1 MDLVRTYKSF
11 VNSYY
16 LNESFRITA
25 GVLIPAFLMLYLDM
39 LQSGVIISLGA
50 LFVSLTDHPG
60 PIHHRRNG
68 MLVCIAVI
76 FFVSL
81 ISGLVNTS
89 PLLFGLLILV
99 FCFVFSMIGVYGT
112 RAGAVGIAA
121 LVLLVLDIGQQRQGW
136 EVVKYALLISSGGL
150 WYMCFSMLLYN
161 FRPYRLI
168 QQALGEWIQSI
179 AEFLQLRSEFYKK
192 QVDYSSTSMRLLQ
205 QQATVQQR
213 QDVVNGLIFKTRSVV
228 KETTKTGRILV
239 MMYLDASEMFEK
251 IMTSYQSYSTLHDY
265 FDETDILERTRLLLI
280 RLSAELHELG
290 IAIKSGTASGINS
303 TLLSEVD
310 DTKKMFRELRETYL
324 KPDNINGF
332 ISLKRILDS
341 IQDLTDRLQTLHK
354 YTAYDGSV
362 RKRKRHEVDYNTF
375 ITSEPI
381 RLQLLLDNL
390 SIKSDIFRHSIRLS
404 IAVIV
409 GYIVSL
415 FFTLGHGYWILL
427 TIIVILKPAYSL
439 SKKRNTDRLF
449 GTIIGVLVGF
459 VVLLAVHNTVS
470 LLIIMILFMIGYFS
484 TMRTNYFL
492 SVLLMT
498 PYVVLFFHML
508 YPGELSSI
516 LKDRVIDTAI
526 GSAIAFTSIL
536 FVLPSWERQK
546 ITPLMIKML
555 EEGLKYFTTTADGF
569 TQDKH
574 TTTHNIHL
582 ARKEA
587 LVALANLSDAFNRM
601 LSEPKSQQKGIEDI
615 HRYVVLNHM
624 FTSYVASLSGYLK
637 LDLKCR
643 SIEELQKVIEGIK
656 QNLLK
661 AINIL
666 NKKTADLNTDSYKES
681 LNQLNEQADTL
692 LDKRK
697 LELEQGQLE
706 TPTIQL
712 LYDLRSVTDQFNRI
726 YRVSKDLNKVSTATS
741 LHL

>member
-1 MDLVRTYKSF
+1 MLD
-11 VNSYY
+11 
-16 LNESFRITA
+16 A
-25 GVLIPAFLMLYLDM
+25 GIV
-39 LQSGVIISLGA
+39 ISLGA
-50 LFVSLTDHPG
+50 LFVSLTDNPG

-76 FFVSL
+76 FVISL

-89 PLLFGLLILV
+89 PLLFGMLLLV
-99 FCFVFSMIGVYGT
+99 SCFTFSMISVYGI
-112 RAGAVGIAA
+112 RAGVVGISA
-121 LVLLVLDIGQQRQGW
+121 LVLLVLDIGQHRQGW
-136 EVVKYALLISSGGL
+136 EVVRYALFIASGGL

-161 FRPYRLI
+161 FRPYKLI

-179 AEFLQLRSEFYKK
+179 AEFLQLRSDFYKK
-192 QVDYSSTSMRLLQ
+192 QVDYSSTSLRLLQ
-205 QQATVQQR
+205 QQGLVQQR
-213 QDVVNGLIFKTRSVV
+213 QDVVNELIFKSRSVV
-228 KETTKTGRILV
+228 KETTNTGRILV

-251 IMTSYQSYSTLHDY
+251 IMTSYQSYSTLHGY
-265 FDETDILERTRLLLI
+265 FDETDILEKTRLLLTRI
-280 RLSAELHELG
+280 SEELHQLG
-290 IAIKSGTASGINS
+290 IAIKSGSASGINP
-303 TLLSEVD
+303 TLLSDVEE
-310 DTKKMFRELRETYL
+310 TKMMFRDLRETHL
-324 KPDNINGF
+324 TPDNIDGF

-341 IQDLTDRLQTLHK
+341 IEDLIDRLQILHK

-362 RKRKRHEVDYNTF
+362 RKRKRHQVDYNTF

-381 RLQLLLDNL
+381 TLQLLLDNL
-390 SIKSDIFRHSIRLS
+390 TRKSDIFRHSIRLS
-404 IAVIV
+404 IAVML

-449 GTIIGVLVGF
+449 GTIIGVLIGF

-508 YPGELSSI
+508 YPGEFPSI
-516 LKDRVIDTAI
+516 LQDRVIDTAI

-555 EEGLKYFTTTADGF
+555 EEGLKYFSTTADGF
-569 TQDKH
+569 TQDNRIQKH
-574 TTTHNIHL
+574 TIHV

-637 LDLKCR
+637 LDLKCN
-643 SIEELQKVIEGIK
+643 SVEELQNVIEGIK

-666 NKKTADLNTDSYKES
+666 KKEPADLYTANYNES
-681 LNQLNEQADTL
+681 LNQLNEQADNL

-697 LELEQGQLE
+697 SELEQGQLE
-706 TPTIQL
+706 TSTIQI
-712 LYDLRSVTDQFNRI
+712 LYDLKSVTDQFNRI
-726 YRVSKDLNKVSTATS
+726 SKVSRDINKVSTAIS
-741 LHL
+741 LQI